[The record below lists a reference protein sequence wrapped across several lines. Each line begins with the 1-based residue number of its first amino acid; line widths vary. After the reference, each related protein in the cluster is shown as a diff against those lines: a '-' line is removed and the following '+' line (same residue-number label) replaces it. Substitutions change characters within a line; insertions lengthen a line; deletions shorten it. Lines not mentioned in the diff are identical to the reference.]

1 MQTLQSSLEHQ
12 LRSLGAGDM
21 HRCTCNHGPR
31 EKWEI
36 SMGWLVKEGRPAERK
51 EKKKLFEE
59 VDMLGNTDALNWS
72 VY

>member
-1 MQTLQSSLEHQ
+1 
-12 LRSLGAGDM
+12 M

-31 EKWEI
+31 ENWEK
-36 SMGWLVKEGRPAERK
+36 SMGWLVKEGRPVERK

-72 VY
+72 IY

>member
-1 MQTLQSSLEHQ
+1 
-12 LRSLGAGDM
+12 M

-31 EKWEI
+31 ENWEI
-36 SMGWLVKEGRPAERK
+36 SMGWLVKEGRPVERK